1 MVTKDILRELFN
13 YQNGDLVR
21 KTLPRKRYANAKK
34 SEYLSTFVNGVYY
47 RTHKL
52 VFLYHYGYIP
62 KQIDHIDNN
71 KHNNCVENLRE
82 CLPSNN
88 SMNIGIRSDNSSGVK
103 GVAWEPKRKKWRVR
117 VCAQG
122 KTMYSGRFEDIE
134 LAELVAIEARN
145 KYHKEYANHG
155 VV

>member
-1 MVTKDILRELFN
+1 MVTQKRLHELFK
-13 YQNGDLVR
+13 YQNGDLIR
-21 KTLPRKRYANAKK
+21 KKSPRKRYASPEK
-34 SEYLSTFVNGVYY
+34 SEYLCTCVDGVSYK
-47 RTHKL
+47 THKL
-52 VFLYHYGYIP
+52 VFLYHYGFIP
-62 KQIDHIDNN
+62 KQIDHIDGN
-71 KHNNCVENLRE
+71 KHNNFIKNLRG